1 MKIGKL
7 PEPVLIRSVL
17 KQVKH
22 RREEVLVGPAVGQDC
37 AALEVG
43 EDEVLVMSTDPITGT
58 AKDLGHHSIHI
69 TANDLAAAGADPVGV
84 MLTVMLPDTVEE
96 PEIRKMMQDAEET
109 CEKLHIEILGGH
121 TEITNVVKQP
131 LISVTGVGKMKKEN
145 LRTVSQIRPDQDI
158 IVTKWIGLEATTILA
173 KSEGG
178 SNERKNDIKKLKEEL
193 SDDTKTDEEKE
204 DELKKR
210 FPAILID
217 TAKDFDQYLSVVPE
231 SRIAVEHGVSSM
243 HDITEGGVFGAFW
256 EMASGAGVGLEVDLK
271 KIPIRQETVEI
282 CNYFGVNPYQIMSSG
297 SMMIA
302 ADDGHELVR
311 KLEQAGIHAVVVG
324 RTNSGND
331 RILRNGEDV
340 RYLDKPQ
347 PDELYKVMG

>member
-37 AALEVG
+37 SVLQVAP
-43 EDEVLVMSTDPITGT
+43 DEVLVMSSDPITGT
-58 AKDLGHHSIHI
+58 VKDLGSHSIHI
-69 TANDLAAAGADPVGV
+69 TANDLAASGAEPVGV

-96 PEIRKMMQDAEET
+96 PEVRRLMQDAEEV
-109 CEKLHIEILGGH
+109 CRQLNMEVLGGH
-121 TEITNVVKQP
+121 TEITNVVRQP
-131 LISVTGVGKMKKEN
+131 LISVTGVGKIK
-145 LRTVSQIRPDQDI
+145 RSQVISTQQIRPEQDVV
-158 IVTKWIGLEATTILA
+158 VTKWIGLEATTILA
-173 KSEGG
+173 K
-178 SNERKNDIKKLKEEL
+178 EREEEL
-193 SDDTKTDEEKE
+193 R
-204 DELKKR
+204 KR
-210 FPAILID
+210 FPAGIVD
-217 TAKDFDQYLSVVPE
+217 TAIGFDRYLSVVPE
-231 SRIAVEHGVSSM
+231 SKIAMIHGVTAM
-243 HDITEGGVFGAFW
+243 HDITEGGVFGALW

-282 CNYFGVNPYQIMSSG
+282 CQYFDLNPYQIMSSG
-297 SMMIA
+297 SMMMVT
-302 ADDGHELVR
+302 DDGHELVR
-311 KLEQAGIHAVVVG
+311 KLEAAGIHGAVVG

-347 PDELYKVMG
+347 PDELYKVLG

>member
-37 AALEVG
+37 AVLQVA

-58 AKDLGHHSIHI
+58 VKDLGSHSIHI
-69 TANDLAAAGADPVGV
+69 TANDLAASGAEPVGV

-96 PEIRKMMQDAEET
+96 PEVRKMMQDAEEV
-109 CEKLHIEILGGH
+109 CRQLNIEVLGGH
-121 TEITNVVKQP
+121 TEITNVVRQP
-131 LISVTGVGKMKKEN
+131 LISVTGVGKIK
-145 LRTVSQIRPDQDI
+145 RSQVITTLQIQPDQDVV
-158 IVTKWIGLEATTILA
+158 VTKWIGLEATTILA
-173 KSEGG
+173 K
-178 SNERKNDIKKLKEEL
+178 EREEEL
-193 SDDTKTDEEKE
+193 R
-204 DELKKR
+204 KR
-210 FPAILID
+210 FPAGIVD
-217 TAKDFDQYLSVVPE
+217 TAISFDQYLSVVPE
-231 SRIAVEHGVSSM
+231 SKIAMGHGVTAM
-243 HDITEGGVFGAFW
+243 HDITEGGVFGALW

-282 CNYFGVNPYQIMSSG
+282 CQYFDLNPYQIMSSG
-297 SMMIA
+297 SMMIVT
-302 ADDGHELVR
+302 DDGHELVR
-311 KLEQAGIHAVVVG
+311 KLEAAGIHAAVVG
-324 RTNSGND
+324 RTNSSND

-347 PDELYKVMG
+347 PDELYKVLG

>member
-109 CEKLHIEILGGH
+109 CEKLHMEILGGH

-173 KSEGG
+173 K
-178 SNERKNDIKKLKEEL
+178 
-193 SDDTKTDEEKE
+193 EKE

-210 FPAILID
+210 FPAVLID
-217 TAKDFDQYLSVVPE
+217 TQKILTSICPWYRS
-231 SRIAVEHGVSSM
+231 HGSPWNMVYPLCMISPRAVSS
-243 HDITEGGVFGAFW
+243 VR
-256 EMASGAGVGLEVDLK
+256 SGRWRAEPVSVWK
-271 KIPIRQETVEI
+271 WI
-282 CNYFGVNPYQIMSSG
+282 
-297 SMMIA
+297 
-302 ADDGHELVR
+302 
-311 KLEQAGIHAVVVG
+311 
-324 RTNSGND
+324 
-331 RILRNGEDV
+331 
-340 RYLDKPQ
+340 
-347 PDELYKVMG
+347 

>member
-1 MKIGKL
+1 MEHFIIPENYQPALSLHDTQVGIKTVKDFFQKTLSDRLNLLRVSAPLFVDPSSGLNDNLNGVERPVTFEIKESPDQKAEIVHSLAKWKRYALKKL
-7 PEPVLIRSVL
+7 F
-17 KQVKH
+17 
-22 RREEVLVGPAVGQDC
+22 
-37 AALEVG
+37 
-43 EDEVLVMSTDPITGT
+43 
-58 AKDLGHHSIHI
+58 
-69 TANDLAAAGADPVGV
+69 
-84 MLTVMLPDTVEE
+84 VEE

-109 CEKLHIEILGGH
+109 CEKLHMEILGGH

-173 KSEGG
+173 K
-178 SNERKNDIKKLKEEL
+178 
-193 SDDTKTDEEKE
+193 EKE

-210 FPAILID
+210 FPAVLID

-243 HDITEGGVFGAFW
+243 HDITEGGIFGAFW

-282 CNYFGVNPYQIMSSG
+282 CNYFRVNPYQIMSSG

>member
-22 RREEVLVGPAVGQDC
+22 RRGEVLVGPAVGQDC

-109 CEKLHIEILGGH
+109 CEKLHMEILGGH

-173 KSEGG
+173 K
-178 SNERKNDIKKLKEEL
+178 
-193 SDDTKTDEEKE
+193 EKE

-210 FPAILID
+210 FPAVLID

-271 KIPIRQETVEI
+271 SIPIRQETVEL
-282 CNYFGVNPYQIMSSG
+282 CEAFRLNPYLLISSG
-297 SMMIA
+297 CMLMA
-302 ADDGHELVR
+302 APDGHGLVR
-311 KLEQAGIHAVVVG
+311 ELEKEGIHAAVIG
-324 RTNSGND
+324 RFVEGKAKK
-331 RILRNGEDV
+331 ILNGEDTAFLE
-340 RYLDKPQ
+340 RPKT
-347 PDELYKVMG
+347 DELYKIYE

>member
-37 AALEVG
+37 ATLEVG

-109 CEKLHIEILGGH
+109 CEKLHMEILGGH

-131 LISVTGVGKMKKEN
+131 LISVTSVGKMKKEN

-173 KSEGG
+173 KE
-178 SNERKNDIKKLKEEL
+178 KEE
-193 SDDTKTDEEKE
+193 
-204 DELKKR
+204 ELKKR
-210 FPAILID
+210 FPAVLID